1 MVSIR
6 KVKCGLVGLVVVLVC
21 AAVVMAADEPAGS
34 DKANSSRQLRE
45 AKARVRAKI
54 QARLDAAL
62 QAMEQSHKQGTPV
75 EAAEEMASSGLQQ
88 GLDAKD
94 FEPLGKFVASQHAGG
109 LKGKELSGA
118 IRSEVQRRQAARKQ
132 DRLTK
137 KEGKG
142 KGKDKGKDKDL
153 EKGKGKNQ
161 DKVKPKDTQDKIK
174 GQGKGQS
181 KGKGKGKDKKKGKGK
196 R

>member
-21 AAVVMAADEPAGS
+21 AAVVMAADGPAGS
-34 DKANSSRQLRE
+34 DKTRSSRQLRE

-94 FEPLGKFVASQHAGG
+94 FGPLGKFVADQHAGG
-109 LKGKELSGA
+109 LKGKELAGA
-118 IRSEVQRRQAARKQ
+118 IRGEVQRRQEARKQ
-132 DRLTK
+132 DRLTRK
-137 KEGKG
+137 KG
-142 KGKDKGKDKDL
+142 KGKDL

-174 GQGKGQS
+174 GQGKDKDKAKSKG

-196 R
+196 K

>member
-118 IRSEVQRRQAARKQ
+118 IRSEVHRRQAARKQ

-142 KGKDKGKDKDL
+142 KDL